1 MDFDGLNVWEWQQN
15 TITNLENHNNSG
27 LWALSV

>member
-1 MDFDGLNVWEWQQN
+1 MGFDGLNVWEWQQN
-15 TITNLENHNNSG
+15 NILGLKNHNNAG

>member
-1 MDFDGLNVWEWQQN
+1 MGFDDLNVWEWQQN
-15 TITNLENHNNSG
+15 NIPNLKNHNNAG